1 MELQKRIYYDM
12 LDIFN
17 IVNNNQKITYGLQ
30 ERKFVLN
37 KILDDKR
44 LRKMLLE
51 FVEKI
56 IVCIGNG
63 NKLLFCGNGGSA
75 ADCQHIVAE
84 FVVKLSKERSALPAI
99 SLTSNTSIITAI
111 SNDFSFDMI
120 FSRQLEGIAKKGD
133 IFIGISTSGKS
144 QNIIEAFKLAKKK
157 EVFSVAI
164 TGESSSELHALS
176 DMNLIIPTK
185 NTQLIQEVYI
195 MFFHIIC
202 ELLDDIYE

>member
-1 MELQKRIYYDM
+1 M